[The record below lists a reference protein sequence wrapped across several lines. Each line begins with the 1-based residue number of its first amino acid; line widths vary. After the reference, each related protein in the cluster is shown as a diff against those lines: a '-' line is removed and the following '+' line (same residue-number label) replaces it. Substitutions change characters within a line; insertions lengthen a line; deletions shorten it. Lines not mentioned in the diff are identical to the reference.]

1 MEALISH
8 VETSFANAEKMVSK
22 LPDEILQMEG
32 FSGKKTRHFYNNLLS
47 LEGARYLEIG
57 TFKGSS
63 VCSAMY
69 GNKAY
74 VTCIDNFSEFDGPRN
89 EFLANFASYKGDNDA
104 HFVEAECFSLDV
116 STLPTFNIYMY
127 DGDHKESCHRLAL
140 THYISNMTDIFIYVV
155 DDWNWECVRAG
166 TLKAIQELGL
176 TTLYEKEIRLTWDD
190 THTPQ
195 PLASETWHN
204 GIYVAVLKKPTL

>member
-1 MEALISH
+1 
-8 VETSFANAEKMVSK
+8 
-22 LPDEILQMEG
+22 
-32 FSGKKTRHFYNNLLS
+32 
-47 LEGARYLEIG
+47 
-57 TFKGSS
+57 
-63 VCSAMY
+63 
-69 GNKAY
+69 
-74 VTCIDNFSEFDGPRN
+74 
-89 EFLANFASYKGDNDA
+89 
-104 HFVEAECFSLDV
+104 
-116 STLPTFNIYMY
+116 MY